1 MPICL
6 EGRAHPIGAVRSDT
20 SEPSALPA
28 KPHVSGSV
36 LHPSGTAC
44 PERGWS
50 LPRGVQTWLGTAM
63 AILLQVT
70 LPKPGIWTRQPPDV
84 PSNLD
89 SVINLLQGVFCGL
102 IYSEEKI

>member
-1 MPICL
+1 
-6 EGRAHPIGAVRSDT
+6 
-20 SEPSALPA
+20 
-28 KPHVSGSV
+28 
-36 LHPSGTAC
+36 
-44 PERGWS
+44 
-50 LPRGVQTWLGTAM
+50 M